1 MKVRHLLPTL
11 AVAAVAAIPGVSTAS
26 AAVTQSEQVSENWSG
41 YVASGASSPFSSVSG
56 SWVQPQADCSAGD
69 GYSAF
74 WVGIGGSGQQSQA
87 LEQVGT
93 QSNCLGGQ
101 TQYYAWYELVPAAPV
116 KLDMSINP
124 GDHISSKVTVNG
136 TNVTVSL
143 TDQTTGA
150 SATKTLQMSNPDTA
164 SAEWIAEAP
173 SQCDGDGNCQ
183 PLPLADFGTVN
194 FTSASATAGGHT
206 GTISDPDWNAA
217 PIALSAGAGAGGP
230 GFVSDQGSSAGAQP
244 AALSSD
250 GSAFSVSWQSDS
262 SGQSASA
269 GSGYPSGGGNGATG
283 SGGSGSGGGG
293 YGGGGYG
300 GSGYG
305 GSGNGYG
312 AGGYGYGGG
321 GYGGYGGG
329 GYGGY
334 GYGGGGYGLYG

>member
-11 AVAAVAAIPGVSTAS
+11 AVATVAAIPGVSTAS

-56 SWVQPQADCSAGD
+56 SWVQPQADCSTGD

-116 KLDMSINP
+116 KLDMTINP
-124 GDHISSKVTVNG
+124 GDRISSKVMVNG

-150 SATKTLQMSNPDTA
+150 SATKTLQMSDPDTS

-194 FTSASATAGGHT
+194 FTGASATAGGHT

-217 PIALSAGAGAGGP
+217 PIALSAGAGGP

-250 GSAFSVSWQSDS
+250 GSAFSVSWQSDG
-262 SGQSASA
+262 SGQSASD
-269 GSGYPSGGGNGATG
+269 
-283 SGGSGSGGGG
+283 GGG
-293 YGGGGYG
+293 YPGGAGNGGSGYG

-305 GSGNGYG
+305 GSGYGGSGYG
-312 AGGYGYGGG
+312 GGGYGYGAS

-334 GYGGGGYGLYG
+334 GYGGYCGGYGLYG